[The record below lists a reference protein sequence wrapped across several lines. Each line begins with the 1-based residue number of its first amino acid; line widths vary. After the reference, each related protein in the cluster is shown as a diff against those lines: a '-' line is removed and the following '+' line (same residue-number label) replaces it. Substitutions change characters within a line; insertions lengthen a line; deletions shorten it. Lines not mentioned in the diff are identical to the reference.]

1 MEQFIGIIM
10 LAIVIEGM
18 ITYFKTMVVN
28 GALKWQLV
36 GSIVLGAL
44 LAVVYNVDLLNIVGF
59 TTSVP
64 YIGNVVTGILL
75 SRGSNYIFDLV
86 GQLTTVRT
94 QA

>member
-44 LAVVYNVDLLNIVGF
+44 LAVIYNVDLLNIVGF

-86 GQLTTVRT
+86 GQLTTIRT
-94 QA
+94 QV

>member
-44 LAVVYNVDLLNIVGF
+44 LAVIYNVDLLNIVGF

-64 YIGNVVTGILL
+64 YIGNVITGILL

-86 GQLTTVRT
+86 GQLTTIRT
-94 QA
+94 QV

>member
-36 GSIVLGAL
+36 GSILLGSL

-59 TTSVP
+59 TTNVP